1 MWMYIGHLCR
11 WLIVTYCRP
20 VGGCWHLH
28 RHHCPAPLH
37 HLILIHEGSTPHHIS
52 EGNGNHTQLL
62 SPCGFLLF
70 VNFCAALYLFNAFT
84 ALCRLQRTM
93 CPWFDFSCQH
103 CMYLLVYIICFPT
116 YPFSSLFPYLLP
128 YLSFPLRID
137 PLRFLA
143 RCHKRRLNW
152 TSVHFFWLV
161 NACFCYVRFS
171 FFSIPSQAIG
181 LGKRLQNSLFCV
193 KWDVKPQLTL
203 SLSAFT
209 LSRITGSCIW
219 YIKSTSQLLPKFL
232 GQHGVIPERRLVW
245 NWVHVCALHRT
256 VRLCDYALCIYSDTD
271 FTGVPNSLS
280 AWFK

>member
-70 VNFCAALYLFNAFT
+70 VNFCATLYLFNAFT
-84 ALCRLQRTM
+84 DLCRLQRIM

-171 FFSIPSQAIG
+171 FFSIPSQVHLIHKIHIPVTSQVSGPAWSNSGKEAG
-181 LGKRLQNSLFCV
+181 LK
-193 KWDVKPQLTL
+193 
-203 SLSAFT
+203 LSACVCT
-209 LSRITGSCIW
+209 AQDSEALWLCI
-219 YIKSTSQLLPKFL
+219 
-232 GQHGVIPERRLVW
+232 
-245 NWVHVCALHRT
+245 VHIQWHWLHRCAKFSKC
-256 VRLCDYALCIYSDTD
+256 LI
-271 FTGVPNSLS
+271 
-280 AWFK
+280 